1 MGDLRMK
8 KLIMTAALLLTSSLS
23 YAGAYTCT
31 AYIKGEVVNT
41 QTVNA
46 SKAIVAEEKA
56 VDRLKKKGIVV
67 DYVECK

>member
-1 MGDLRMK
+1 MK
-8 KLIMTAALLLTSSLS
+8 KIILTAALLLTSSLA
-23 YAGAYTCT
+23 YAEAYTCT
-31 AYIKGEVVNT
+31 AYVNGEVVKK

-56 VDRLKKKGIVV
+56 FDRLKKKGIIV

>member
-1 MGDLRMK
+1 MK
-8 KLIMTAALLLTSSLS
+8 KLLLAAALLFTSSLS

-31 AYIKGEVVNT
+31 AYVDGEVVNT

-56 VDRLKKKGIVV
+56 FDRLKKKGIIV
-67 DYVECK
+67 DYIECK